1 MKKIQ
6 KTSTK
11 SDNFIFQIKYCT
23 SERVTTYEK
32 CALPFIIYRTLSL
45 MNHLNTNH
53 ACQLSIVACIH
64 PNVNLIDQ
72 VCFETLKALQ
82 PQHVMF
88 ACTHYR

>member
-32 CALPFIIYRTLSL
+32 CALPF
-45 MNHLNTNH
+45 NHLNTNH

>member
-11 SDNFIFQIKYCT
+11 SDI
-23 SERVTTYEK
+23 
-32 CALPFIIYRTLSL
+32 SL